1 MTTKNKPVHE
11 VKIGRIKAAVWVN
24 STEGGASRQS
34 VTLGRL
40 YKVGEKQWKTS
51 DSFSSDDLPLV
62 GKVIDQVF
70 AWMVA
75 NQPAKTQEKAEE

>member
-24 STEGGASRQS
+24 TTEGGASHLS

-40 YKVGEKQWKTS
+40 YKAGEKWKTS
-51 DSFSSDDLPLV
+51 DSFSRDDLPLL
-62 GKVIDQVF
+62 GKVIDQAF
-70 AWMVA
+70 AWMVE
-75 NQPAKTQEKAEE
+75 NQPAKASVKAEE